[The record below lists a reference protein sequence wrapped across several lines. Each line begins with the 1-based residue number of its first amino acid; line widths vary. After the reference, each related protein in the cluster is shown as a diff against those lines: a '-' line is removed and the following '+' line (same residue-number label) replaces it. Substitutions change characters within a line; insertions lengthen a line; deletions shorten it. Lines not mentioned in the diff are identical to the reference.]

1 MSTIDY
7 RPEAVDILI
16 VDDEEQNRLLLEEY
30 LRPAGYTVRTAENGE
45 TALKMALEKTPALV
59 LLDIMMPDING
70 MEVCQRLKSH
80 EATRLTQVMLVTALG
95 GSAAQVQGLDCGAD
109 DYVVKPV
116 RRDEFLA
123 KVRSMLRVQRL
134 VLELHRTREALHLRN
149 AELEE
154 LHALKATLSQS
165 LVHDLKN
172 PLTSMLGNLELLS
185 REIDEAKRTRVTRC
199 RNQAARMHGMILDL
213 LDVAGLEEGRLKLK
227 QETVPADDL
236 IAGSLEG
243 LEGLAEQHSVTI
255 EVDMVSPEAE
265 IHGDRSVLTRV
276 LDNLLVNA
284 MSHSPSGGVIT
295 VTCEARA
302 EGVEVGVTDQGSGIP
317 EQMRDKVFEKF
328 ARLEL
333 KGEGVSA
340 NRGLGLTFSR
350 LAVEAHGG
358 VIWVENSPEGGARF
372 RMILPSVEELQL
384 YGSEGDPAGS
394 DGRTGRTGSDTTAG

>member
-1 MSTIDY
+1 MNTIDY
-7 RPEAVDILI
+7 SPEAVDILV
-16 VDDEEQNRLLLEEY
+16 VDDEERNRLLLEEY
-30 LRPAGYTVRTAENGE
+30 LRPEAYSVRTAENGE
-45 TALKMALEKTPALV
+45 TALKMAMEKAPNLV
-59 LLDIMMPDING
+59 LLDIMMPDLNG

-80 EATRLTQVMLVTALG
+80 ETTRLSQVMLITALG
-95 GSAAQVQGLDCGAD
+95 GSSAHVEGLDCGAD
-109 DYVVKPV
+109 GYVVKPV

-123 KVRSMLRVQRL
+123 QVRSMLRVHRL
-134 VLELHRTREALHLRN
+134 VLELHQTREALHLRN
-149 AELEE
+149 SELEE
-154 LHALKATLSQS
+154 LQALKATLSQS

-185 REIDEAKRTRVTRC
+185 LEIDEAKRKRVNRC
-199 RNQAARMHGMILDL
+199 RGQASRMHGMILDL
-213 LDVAGLEEGRLKLK
+213 LDVAGLEEGRLNLK
-227 QETVPADDL
+227 QETVPVEDL
-236 IAGSLEG
+236 ISGTLEG
-243 LEGLAEQHSVTI
+243 LEGLMEQHKVSI
-255 EVDMVSPEAE
+255 EVDLISPEAE

-276 LDNLLVNA
+276 MDNLLVNA
-284 MSHSPSGGVIT
+284 MTHSPTGGAIT

-302 EGVEVGVTDQGSGIP
+302 EGVEIGVTDQGTGIP
-317 EQMRDKVFEKF
+317 EDLQDKVFDKF

-384 YGSEGDPAGS
+384 YGSDDASVGS
-394 DGRTGRTGSDTTAG
+394 DSRPGLTGADGAAG

>member
-1 MSTIDY
+1 MNTIDH
-7 RPEAVDILI
+7 RPEAVDILV
-16 VDDEEQNRLLLEEY
+16 VDDEERNRLLLEEY
-30 LRPAGYTVRTAENGE
+30 LRPEGYTVRTAENGA
-45 TALKMALEKTPALV
+45 TALRMARDKAPDLV
-59 LLDIMMPDING
+59 LLDIMMPDVNG

-95 GSAAQVQGLDCGAD
+95 GSSAQVQGLDCGAD

-116 RRDEFLA
+116 RREEFLA

-154 LHALKATLSQS
+154 LHSLKATLSQS

-185 REIDEAKRTRVTRC
+185 REIDEAKRKRVTRC
-199 RNQAARMHGMILDL
+199 RNQASRMHGMILDL

-236 IAGSLEG
+236 IRGTVEG
-243 LEGLAEQHSVTI
+243 LEGLTEQHR
-255 EVDMVSPEAE
+255 VSIDVEILSPDAE

-284 MSHSPSGGVIT
+284 MTHSPSGGVIT

-302 EGVEVGVTDQGSGIP
+302 EGVEVGVTDQGAGIP
-317 EQMRDKVFEKF
+317 EDLQDKVFEKF

-333 KGEGVSA
+333 KGEGVNA

-384 YGSEGDPAGS
+384 YGNEEASAGS
-394 DGRTGRTGSDTTAG
+394 DSLPASARPGSSTG